1 MCFAYRLQSVIKHAH
16 DHLSSNALSLFS
28 LEGGLEMVAGFCP
41 GTTELALT
49 EEELCVLSA
58 ATGKRERAQT
68 GRPCPALHS
77 RSTVSLQKELPV

>member
-41 GTTELALT
+41 GTTELSLT
-49 EEELCVLSA
+49 EEELCMLSA

-68 GRPCPALHS
+68 GRPCPAPHS